1 MTANACWHAR
11 QSNVCAGAGS
21 WLACARPACRITS
34 MSMGHAGEVTP
45 ICTCTQA
52 HKKSLAQQLLLRDPA
67 KTGPL
72 IGRDRLS
79 ALRATEL
86 ARNGGRESPPSARGP
101 GAAADGAPKLFRRV
115 FGSGFRV

>member
-1 MTANACWHAR
+1 MPMRVSA
-11 QSNVCAGAGS
+11 
-21 WLACARPACRITS
+21 
-34 MSMGHAGEVTP
+34 
-45 ICTCTQA
+45 QA

-86 ARNGGRESPPSARGP
+86 ARNGGRESPPSARKP
-101 GAAADGAPKLFRRV
+101 GAAADGAPNLFLRGIV
-115 FGSGFRV
+115 G

>member
-1 MTANACWHAR
+1 MKPAEARWHAM
-11 QSNVCAGAGS
+11 QSIFCAGAGS
-21 WLACARPACRITS
+21 WLACVWPVCTFTS
-34 MSMGHAGEVTP
+34 MSMGHFQEVMP
-45 ICTCTQA
+45 NRISVQA

-101 GAAADGAPKLFRRV
+101 GAAADGAPKLFLRV
-115 FGSGFRV
+115 VWGMI